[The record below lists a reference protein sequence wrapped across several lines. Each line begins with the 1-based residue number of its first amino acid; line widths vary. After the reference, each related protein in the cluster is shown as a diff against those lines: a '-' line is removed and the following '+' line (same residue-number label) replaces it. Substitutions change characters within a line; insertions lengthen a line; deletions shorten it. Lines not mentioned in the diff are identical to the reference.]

1 MRSKCSARHYLLFIL
16 LGAFAVRLYRLGV
29 ASLWY
34 DETVSLYLARQ
45 DLVELTRHTAG
56 DIHPPLYYYIL
67 HFWGRLAGWS
77 EFAAAFVS
85 VFFGVLL
92 VALAFRVAKEWFV
105 APVPLLAALLVAASP
120 FNLWY
125 SQEVRMYTLG
135 AFLGLASV
143 YLFARMLAGAHFT
156 PRPLL
161 AYTVVSALGLYTLYY
176 FVFVLVFENLVALVW
191 LARRSRHFADARSFD
206 SAPHTTRG
214 SAQADNHPFDLQLH
228 AGAPQSLIPN
238 LAERSGDPAPFAG
251 QSPTPRGR
259 FAVSLW
265 PLSQLAI
272 AVLYLPW
279 AFVALHQA
287 IDPPVP
293 PWRSLTNPLVA
304 LGESFSV
311 LTFGQSVD
319 PVQVL
324 PLLVIVAVLLAMA
337 VMQARR
343 FVHPRSVGISGGFLL
358 AYTLVP
364 IVVILLLSLW
374 KPLYHVRYIYIYSVG
389 FYLLLAVGMARLA
402 RVRLGRALAAGAAV
416 LFLVGA
422 GYSAYNFWFNP
433 RYADDDL
440 RGAVQRLSSL
450 WRPGDAILID
460 AGYAYTAFDYYGA
473 VPVAWQ
479 GRLTDYA
486 PGNVVASAG
495 MISLADSAVVLQTG
509 SIGGAP
515 NLGWGSPASDFYAT
529 TVEET
534 RAALDRVFA
543 AHPRVWLLRLYDTVV
558 DPDGIIRDYLAQR
571 GRIIDDQGF
580 AGESFARVQGYLTS
594 RAPMTALPATAIPR
608 RILLGRRIAL
618 VGYEPGQA
626 AARGGLPVDVNVY
639 WEAEEPTNVDE
650 HVFVGLYAEDGTL
663 VASSDE
669 VPLGNALGTS
679 RWSKGEILREP
690 IRLMVPP
697 ETRGG
702 RYTLRLT
709 MYNPL
714 TEEPLAPDPGSG
726 AVENHQIVLTSI
738 EVIK

>member
-1 MRSKCSARHYLLFIL
+1 MRQRVSVRNYLPFIL
-16 LGAFAVRLYRLGV
+16 LLPAFAVRLYRLGV
-29 ASLWY
+29 SSLWY

-45 DLVELTRHTAG
+45 DPVALTRHTAG
-56 DIHPPLYYYIL
+56 DIHPPLYYYVL

-77 EFAAAFVS
+77 EFSAAFVS

-92 VALAFRVAKEWFV
+92 IALAFRVAKEWFV

-135 AFLGLASV
+135 ALLGLASV
-143 YLFARMLAGAHFT
+143 YLFMRLLAGADPT

-161 AYTVVSALGLYTLYY
+161 AYAVVSALGLYTLYY
-176 FVFVLVFENLVALVW
+176 FAFLLVFENLVALVW
-191 LARRSRHFADARSFD
+191 IARRSRHFADARSFD
-206 SAPHTTRG
+206 SAPHTSRG
-214 SAQADNHPFDLQLH
+214 SAQDDNHLLNL
-228 AGAPQSLIPN
+228 QSLVSN
-238 LAERSGDPAPFAG
+238 L
-251 QSPTPRGR
+251 QSP
-259 FAVSLW
+259 VSTWL
-265 PLSQLAI
+265 LSQLAI

-287 IDPPVP
+287 LDPPVP
-293 PWRSLTNPLVA
+293 PWRSSTNPLMA

-311 LTFGQSVD
+311 LTLGQSMD
-319 PVQVL
+319 PTQVL
-324 PLLVIVAVLLAMA
+324 PLLLIVAVLVAMGA
-337 VMQARR
+337 LQARQFIR
-343 FVHPRSVGISGGFLL
+343 PHGTRISGWLLL

-364 IVVILLLSLW
+364 ILVILLLSLW
-374 KPLYHVRYIYIYSVG
+374 KPLYHVRYIFVYSVG
-389 FYLLLAVGMARLA
+389 FYLLLAVGLARLA
-402 RVRLGRALAAGAAV
+402 RLRFGRALAAGCVVVFLAA
-416 LFLVGA
+416 A
-422 GYSAYNFWFNP
+422 GFSAYNFWFNP

-460 AGYAYTAFDYYGA
+460 AGYTYTAFDYYGA
-473 VPVAWQ
+473 VPIAWQ

-486 PGNVVASAG
+486 PGNVAASAG
-495 MISLADSAVVLQTG
+495 VISSADSAVVLQTG

-529 TVEET
+529 TAEET

-594 RAPMTALPATAIPR
+594 RAPLTALPATAIPR
-608 RILLGRRIAL
+608 RVLLGRRIAL
-618 VGYEPGQA
+618 VGFEPGQA
-626 AARGGLPVDVNVY
+626 AARAGMPVDVNVY
-639 WEAEEPTNVDE
+639 WEAEEPTNIDE
-650 HVFVGLYAEDGTL
+650 RVFVGLYAEDGTL
-663 VASSDE
+663 VASYDE

-690 IRLMVPP
+690 LRLVVPP
-697 ETRGG
+697 RTPAG
-702 RYTLRLT
+702 RYALRLT

-714 TEEPLAPDPGSG
+714 TEEPLAPDPGPG
-726 AVENHQIVLTSI
+726 VIENHQIELTSI
-738 EVIK
+738 EVKK